1 MRGNRTSLARGRNR
15 TLVARICAA
24 GHGGQILLS
33 GAARDALGRSRPAGL
48 RLRALG
54 SHRFH
59 GLRESLAIVQVT
71 GPGLQARFPP
81 LRTVG

>member
-1 MRGNRTSLARGRNR
+1 VHT
-15 TLVARICAA
+15 VARICSA

-48 RLRALG
+48 RMRALG

-59 GLRESLAIVQVT
+59 GLREAVAIVQVMA
-71 GPGLQARFPP
+71 PHLQARFPP
-81 LRTVG
+81 LRTLAAMDTGETRGG